1 MTSGQKIIKYI
12 AIAIAIFLIINIIG
26 IILTI
31 FAGLGI
37 FFNVKEAIT
46 NTENFEEVIDD
57 YPIEEITNLDIE
69 INYSKLEI
77 KNGDTFKIECNNE
90 KIYTEKKGN
99 KIEIKEKNNWF
110 NKQETSNIII
120 YIPENKIF
128 ERTEIEAGA
137 GEINIDKL
145 QTNNLTFSIGAGKVQ
160 INELEVFE
168 KAEIEGGA
176 GKADIISGELHNLDL
191 EMGLGELN
199 LTTKLIGNNVI
210 EQGIGKL
217 SINLTDNIENYK
229 IRTSKGLGSI
239 TIDGNE
245 VQDGNTYG
253 NGENNI
259 RIEGGMGAIEIVTN
273 SPEGQSI

>member
-46 NTENFEEVIDD
+46 NTENFEEVIDN

-110 NKQETSNIII
+110 NKQETSNITI

-199 LTTKLIGNNVI
+199 LTTKLIGNSVI

-239 TIDGNE
+239 TINGNE

>member
-46 NTENFEEVIDD
+46 NTENFEEVIDN

-77 KNGDTFKIECNNE
+77 KNGDAFKIECNNE

-110 NKQETSNIII
+110 NKKETSNITI

-245 VQDGNTYG
+245 AQDGNTYG

>member
-46 NTENFEEVIDD
+46 NTENFEEVIDN

>member
-46 NTENFEEVIDD
+46 NSEKFEEVIDN

-77 KNGDTFKIECNNE
+77 KNGDTFRIECNNE
-90 KIYTEKKGN
+90 KVYTEKKGN

-110 NKQETSNIII
+110 NRQETSNITI
-120 YIPENKIF
+120 YMPENKIF
-128 ERTEIEAGA
+128 EKIEIEAGA
-137 GEINIDKL
+137 GEINIEKL
-145 QTNNLTFSIGAGKVQ
+145 QTNNLVFSIGAGKVQ
-160 INELEVFE
+160 INELEVFK

-176 GKADIISGELHNLDL
+176 GKADITSGELHNLDL
-191 EMGLGELN
+191 EMGLGEFN
-199 LTTKLIGNNVI
+199 LTSKLIGNNVI

-217 SINLTDNIENYK
+217 NINLTDNIENYK
-229 IRTSKGLGSI
+229 IKTNRGLGSI
-239 TIDGNE
+239 TINGNE
-245 VQDGNTYG
+245 MQDGETYG

>member
-46 NTENFEEVIDD
+46 NTENFEEVIDN

-110 NKQETSNIII
+110 NKQETSNITI

-239 TIDGNE
+239 TINGNE

>member
-46 NTENFEEVIDD
+46 NTENFEEVIDN

-110 NKQETSNIII
+110 NKQETSNITI
-120 YIPENKIF
+120 YIPGNKIF

-245 VQDGNTYG
+245 VQDVNTYG

-259 RIEGGMGAIEIVTN
+259 RIEGGIGAIEIVTN

>member
-31 FAGLGI
+31 FAGLGF

-46 NTENFEEVIDD
+46 NTENFEEVIDN

-110 NKQETSNIII
+110 NKQETSNITI

-199 LTTKLIGNNVI
+199 LTTKLIGNSVI

-239 TIDGNE
+239 TINGNE

>member
-46 NTENFEEVIDD
+46 NTENFEEVIDN

-110 NKQETSNIII
+110 NKQETSNITI

-176 GKADIISGELHNLDL
+176 AKADIISGELHILDL
-191 EMGLGELN
+191 ERGLGELN

-239 TIDGNE
+239 TINGNE

>member
-46 NTENFEEVIDD
+46 NTENFEEVIDN

-110 NKQETSNIII
+110 NKQETSNITI

-199 LTTKLIGNNVI
+199 LTTKLIGNSVI

-245 VQDGNTYG
+245 AQDGNTYG

>member
-46 NTENFEEVIDD
+46 NTENFEEVIDN

-110 NKQETSNIII
+110 NKQETSNITI

-245 VQDGNTYG
+245 VQDDNTYG

>member
-110 NKQETSNIII
+110 NKQETSNITI

>member
-46 NTENFEEVIDD
+46 NTENFEEVIDN

-110 NKQETSNIII
+110 NKQETSNITI

-273 SPEGQSI
+273 SPEVQSI

>member
-46 NTENFEEVIDD
+46 NTENFEEVIDN

-110 NKQETSNIII
+110 NKQETSNITI
-120 YIPENKIF
+120 YIPGNKIF

-239 TIDGNE
+239 TINGNE

>member
-46 NTENFEEVIDD
+46 NTENFEEVIDN

-110 NKQETSNIII
+110 NKQETSNITI

-176 GKADIISGELHNLDL
+176 GKADIISEELHNLDL

>member
-46 NTENFEEVIDD
+46 NTENFEEVIDN

-110 NKQETSNIII
+110 NKQETSNITI

-199 LTTKLIGNNVI
+199 LTRKLIGNNVI

>member
-46 NTENFEEVIDD
+46 NTENFEEVIDN

-110 NKQETSNIII
+110 NKQETSNITI

>member
-46 NTENFEEVIDD
+46 NTENFEEVIDN

-110 NKQETSNIII
+110 NKQETSNITI

-199 LTTKLIGNNVI
+199 LTTKLIGNSVI

-239 TIDGNE
+239 TINGNE

-259 RIEGGMGAIEIVTN
+259 RIEGGMGAIEIVIN

>member
-46 NTENFEEVIDD
+46 NTENFEEVIDN

-77 KNGDTFKIECNNE
+77 KNGDAFKIECNNE

-110 NKQETSNIII
+110 NKQETSNITI

-239 TIDGNE
+239 TINGNE
-245 VQDGNTYG
+245 AQDGNTYG

>member
-46 NTENFEEVIDD
+46 NTENFEEVIDN

-110 NKQETSNIII
+110 NKQETSNITI

-239 TIDGNE
+239 TINGNE
-245 VQDGNTYG
+245 AQDGNTYG

>member
-110 NKQETSNIII
+110 NKQETSNITI

-239 TIDGNE
+239 TINGNE

>member
-46 NTENFEEVIDD
+46 NTENFEEVIDN

-110 NKQETSNIII
+110 NKQETSNITI

-191 EMGLGELN
+191 EMGLWELN

>member
-1 MTSGQKIIKYI
+1 
-12 AIAIAIFLIINIIG
+12 
-26 IILTI
+26 
-31 FAGLGI
+31 
-37 FFNVKEAIT
+37 
-46 NTENFEEVIDD
+46 
-57 YPIEEITNLDIE
+57 
-69 INYSKLEI
+69 
-77 KNGDTFKIECNNE
+77 
-90 KIYTEKKGN
+90 
-99 KIEIKEKNNWF
+99 
-110 NKQETSNIII
+110 
-120 YIPENKIF
+120 
-128 ERTEIEAGA
+128 
-137 GEINIDKL
+137 
-145 QTNNLTFSIGAGKVQ
+145 
-160 INELEVFE
+160 
-168 KAEIEGGA
+168 
-176 GKADIISGELHNLDL
+176 
-191 EMGLGELN
+191 MGLGELN

>member
-46 NTENFEEVIDD
+46 NTENFEEVIDN

-110 NKQETSNIII
+110 NKQETSNITI
-120 YIPENKIF
+120 YIPGNKIF

>member
-46 NTENFEEVIDD
+46 NTENFEEVIDN

-110 NKQETSNIII
+110 NKQETSNITI

-245 VQDGNTYG
+245 AQDGNTYG

>member
-46 NTENFEEVIDD
+46 NTENFEEVIDN

-110 NKQETSNIII
+110 NKQETSNITI

-128 ERTEIEAGA
+128 ERTEIEAGV

>member
-46 NTENFEEVIDD
+46 NTENFEEVIDN

-110 NKQETSNIII
+110 NKQETSNITI

-217 SINLTDNIENYK
+217 SINLTDNIEKYK